1 MMRHPNRPAKDV
13 LIAPKGVAVRES
25 TRPVSPAAGL
35 IERALAYIREHAADG
50 ITVDDV
56 VDHVNVSRCLLCL
69 RFREQLGKSILTAI
83 TEQRVATMME
93 KLKLSNAPVA
103 QLALASGFPTAK
115 HATRVFKA
123 ATGFSPRD
131 WRAKQTLPNCP
142 RRSARMRELHENQTS
157 AR

>member
-1 MMRHPNRPAKDV
+1 MIFITDVNRLFGSSHHAAA
-13 LIAPKGVAVRES
+13 IS
-25 TRPVSPAAGL
+25 SSAAGL

-56 VDHVNVSRCLLCL
+56 VDQSNVSRCLLYL
-69 RFREQLGKSILTAI
+69 RFREQLGKSVLAAI
-83 TEQRVATMME
+83 TEQRIAMMKA
-93 KLKLSNAPVA
+93 KLKSSNAPVA

-123 ATGFSPRD
+123 ATGISPRD

-142 RRSARMRELHENQTS
+142 RRSARMRELHKNQTS